1 MKDKNKLVNIQAE
14 VGKLHGRRNSVILTT
29 PGTLDLHFIVGFLQ
43 SVQLFLEE
51 PITVVLSHI
60 HVHGLRR

>member
-1 MKDKNKLVNIQAE
+1 
-14 VGKLHGRRNSVILTT
+14 
-29 PGTLDLHFIVGFLQ
+29 LQ